1 MDLDRLRHRATELGA
16 ETSYRDNEGH
26 HFDADP
32 EALARVVDLLEDDDG
47 RTRTRRVPCVIT
59 GSPERLY
66 VGPDVDDAHL
76 VLTDGTTVD
85 LAVSDEHISWEPLPL
100 GSHHLVLT
108 GRGVDEHATV
118 VAAPD
123 RMVRSAALAG
133 GAGVF
138 APAYALWERDDP
150 LPSFGHLAALTR
162 QLAARDVGVL
172 VTLPL
177 YAGFLDEPFDPSP
190 YSPASRLHWNE
201 VYLDDGSLPVAPH
214 DEIGELV
221 DWRHL
226 AQRRRRQ
233 LLEAATTI
241 DGALAGRVSAW
252 IADRPDVADYARFR
266 ATVTP
271 DPSDAGHDSATIVR
285 SHELAQFLADE
296 QLRRIEADGSA
307 SLALDLP
314 IGSHP
319 NGYETWAHPDLFAPD
334 MAVGAPPD
342 MMFSEGQNWGFPP
355 QMPGAAQRS
364 GYDLWRRVVAR
375 AGEYAS
381 MLRIDHI
388 LGVHRLWW
396 VPDGMAA
403 TRGVYVRYPRYEMM
417 AVIAAEGARTNTTIV
432 GEDLGTVPA
441 ELLELLDRWNVLG
454 LYEEQMFMFD
464 HDLREIPERSVAGM
478 RTHDMPAFAALAGTH
493 DLGPYRRRLEQSLG
507 HHVPDDG
514 VLDATL
520 ERLARSAAYLVVA
533 DLDDLV
539 GQTAPHNEPG
549 RVLATTWRRRLA
561 EPTSSTLAR
570 PDVRR
575 RLGTLTDR
583 PR

>member
-1 MDLDRLRHRATELGA
+1 MDLDRLRHRATQLGV

-26 HFDADP
+26 HYDADP

-47 RTRTRRVPCVIT
+47 RTGPRRVPCVIT
-59 GSPERLY
+59 DSPERVH

-76 VLTDGTTVD
+76 VLADGTAVGLD
-85 LAVSDEHISWEPLPL
+85 VSDEHISWEPLPL
-100 GSHHLVLT
+100 GSHHLALT

-118 VAAPD
+118 VAAPH

-133 GAGVF
+133 RAGLF
-138 APAYALWERDDP
+138 APAYALWERDNP
-150 LPSFGHLAALTR
+150 LPSFAHLTELTR
-162 QLAARDVGVL
+162 QLATHDTAVL

-190 YSPASRLHWNE
+190 YSPVSRLHWNE
-201 VYLDDGSLPVAPH
+201 VYLDDASLPAAPH

-226 AQRRRRQ
+226 ARRRRGQ
-233 LLEAATTI
+233 LLEAAAAI
-241 DGALAGRVSAW
+241 DGALARRISTW

-271 DPSDAGHDSATIVR
+271 DPTDAGHDPGVVAR

-307 SLALDLP
+307 AMALDLP

-319 NGYETWAHPDLFAPD
+319 SGYETWAHPDLFAPD

-342 MMFSEGQNWGFPP
+342 MMFSGGQNWGFPP

-388 LGVHRLWW
+388 LGVNRLWW
-396 VPDGMAA
+396 VPDGMEA
-403 TRGVYVRYPRYEMM
+403 TRGVYVRYPRHEMM

-441 ELLELLDRWNVLG
+441 EILDLLDRWNVIG
-454 LYEEQMFMFD
+454 LYEEQMHMFD
-464 HDLREIPERSVAGM
+464 HDLHEIPERSVAGM
-478 RTHDMPAFAALAGTH
+478 RTHDMPAFAALAAMH
-493 DLGPYRRRLEQSLG
+493 DLDPYRQRLKQSLG
-507 HHVPDDG
+507 RPVPDDG
-514 VLDATL
+514 VLDASL
-520 ERLARSAAYLVVA
+520 ARLAGSAAYLVLA

-539 GQTAPHNEPG
+539 GQTAAHNEPG
-549 RVLATTWRRRLA
+549 RVLPTTWRRRLA
-561 EPTSSTLAR
+561 EPTSATLAR
-570 PDVRR
+570 DDVRG
-575 RLGTLTDR
+575 LLATLTNR